1 MSLSSKLDY
10 QISERRDSHSC
21 ILVTGELTIK
31 IIRRVPKYDG
41 YKGCDAYVIDE
52 NGKNSR
58 WPDISASN
66 WFVMLRKIAKLKGA
80 KLLSS
85 NIKSRYDEKN

>member
-10 QISERRDSHSC
+10 KISERMDSHSC

-41 YKGCDAYVIDE
+41 YKGHDAYIIDE

-58 WPDISASN
+58 LPDVSASN
-66 WFVMLRKIAKLKGA
+66 WFALLRKIAKLKGA

-85 NIKSRYDEKN
+85 NIKD